1 LKGRFLNTLETYK
14 TDNSAVVAVATLF
27 AEIGRRAEVY
37 VRLFVN
43 NMIYEK
49 LLSGKLVLWY
59 ALFMLFVPGIRRK
72 RIQISVRI
80 SQCVSSKTSSGEIQ
94 DAMLSPKCGPTG
106 KHLPRHL
113 EGNE

>member
-1 LKGRFLNTLETYK
+1 MNTLEIPGK
-14 TDNSAVVAVATLF
+14 ETDKSAVVAVATLR
-27 AEIGRRAEVY
+27 EIGRRAEVY
-37 VRLFVN
+37 VRLLVN
-43 NMIYEK
+43 KMIYEK

-80 SQCVSSKTSSGEIQ
+80 SQYVSSKTSSGEIQ
-94 DAMLSPKCGPTG
+94 DPMLSPKCGPTG